1 MSLLSKVVFLLLLIS
16 VFSPSYAAV
25 DGVEFTDCKV
35 FSDGDKKGGDKKD
48 GDKKGAEEE
57 EPDCE

>member
-1 MSLLSKVVFLLLLIS
+1 MSLLSKIVFLLLLVS

-25 DGVEFTDCKV
+25 DSVEFTDCKV
-35 FSDGDKKGGDKKD
+35 FSDEDKKD
-48 GDKKGAEEE
+48 GDKKGDEEE